1 MTNDER
7 IPKPEDPMDHPLVRS
22 HRFGFRDSGFIRH
35 LSFVIR
41 HSLCLLLLVCSGCA
55 HMPST
60 AATAEP
66 EIRAVL
72 DAQVRAWNAGDLR
85 GFMEGYARSERTRFQ
100 SGGEVSLGWQT
111 VFDRYQKRY
120 GDRAS
125 MGLLKF
131 SEVEVTV
138 FAPDAALAV
147 GRWRLERAQ
156 DAPSGLFTLLFRRA
170 SAGWRIV
177 HDHTSTAEK
186 MAAAGKTEA
195 TR

>member
-1 MTNDER
+1 MPKSEAPRER
-7 IPKPEDPMDHPLVRS
+7 TQAQAR
-22 HRFGFRDSGFIRH
+22 RFGFRDLGFFRH
-35 LSFVIR
+35 WSFGIGNSIPFAV
-41 HSLCLLLLVCSGCA
+41 LLLLAAGGCA
-55 HMPST
+55 HMSSKP
-60 AATAEP
+60 AVGAEQ

-85 GFMEGYARSERTRFQ
+85 GFMEGYARSDRTRFQ

-156 DAPSGLFTLLFRRA
+156 DGPSGLFTLLFRRG

-177 HDHTSTAEK
+177 HDHTSAAEK
-186 MAAAGKTEA
+186 VAAVGKTEA